1 MEKTEIGAYR
11 SSNIQCSMPR
21 REWNKQTKSHWR
33 EARAWGNNKNSQVYT
48 KASAAACRCCCSS
61 WMICFENTT
70 TAHKSSLLLSRRA
83 RKRAKAKAREREKR
97 GKITSHLC
105 CICKKVIAIL
115 TVGRCIVF
123 HFLSFLPSAIVSRS
137 SKLSQGPIPHYFCSK
152 YLPTYD

>member
-1 MEKTEIGAYR
+1 MGQQQEFTSVYQSIGSR
-11 SSNIQCSMPR
+11 
-21 REWNKQTKSHWR
+21 
-33 EARAWGNNKNSQVYT
+33 V
-48 KASAAACRCCCSS
+48 CCCSS

-105 CICKKVIAIL
+105 SICKKVIAIL

-123 HFLSFLPSAIVSRS
+123 HFLSFLPPLFPGHQNFHRDLFRITFVQST
-137 SKLSQGPIPHYFCSK
+137 
-152 YLPTYD
+152 YLHTTSLTTYN